1 MLLNTHTWLLREYAG
16 ARLCPDNLDI
26 LIYNVMPDILPIHR
40 DITPEMTHRI
50 ERFGPVAPEHAKARF
65 IQFHLLVDD
74 LSHHGHIT
82 RRGHDRFENASG
94 GYAYLKGA
102 ALAQNMIELRGR
114 HDGKIPMEEALY
126 RSHLLIEM
134 AVDLVLFGRY
144 PEIVELFSQ
153 AVEWTLENR
162 LEGLVGTL
170 AWSYSLPEA
179 LARDAVVQGMS
190 AYRNEILRRS
200 VSLEGRTELF
210 LNKFYGGVAGE
221 KVRSGI
227 RDLLQRG
234 IESVAD
240 CEEFLSATLQ
250 EIAKAGFDGGL

>member
-1 MLLNTHTWLLREYAG
+1 MLLNTHTWLLKEYAG
-16 ARLCPDNLDI
+16 DRLRRDNLDI
-26 LIYNVMPDILPIHR
+26 LIYNVIPDILPIHR
-40 DITPEMTHRI
+40 DITPEMTHRMDRLAPVPP
-50 ERFGPVAPEHAKARF
+50 ERVKARF

-82 RRGHDRFENASG
+82 QRGHDRSDHATG

-102 ALAQNMIELRGR
+102 ALADEMIEMHGR
-114 HDGKIPMEEALY
+114 HNGEIILDEALY
-126 RSHLLIEM
+126 RSHLIIEM
-134 AVDLVLFGRY
+134 AVDLVIFRRY
-144 PEIVELFSQ
+144 PGIVDLFSE

-162 LEGLVGTL
+162 LEGLAGTL
-170 AWSYSLPEA
+170 AWAYSLPEG
-179 LARDAVVQGMS
+179 LARDAVVQGMA

-210 LNKFYGGVAGE
+210 LHKFYGGVAG
-221 KVRSGI
+221 KQVRSGV
-227 RDLLQRG
+227 RGLLQRG

-240 CEEFLSATLQ
+240 GEEFLSATLT

>member
-1 MLLNTHTWLLREYAG
+1 MLLNTHTWLLKEYAG
-16 ARLCPDNLDI
+16 ARLCPDHLDI

-50 ERFGPVAPEHAKARF
+50 ERLRTVPPEHGKARF

-102 ALAQNMIELRGR
+102 ALAASMIELHGR
-114 HDGKIPMEEALY
+114 DDGEIPVDEALY

-134 AVDLVLFGRY
+134 AVDLVVYRRY
-144 PEIVELFSQ
+144 PENMELFSQ

-162 LEGLVGTL
+162 LESLVGTL

-179 LARDAVVQGMS
+179 LVRDAVVQGMA
-190 AYRNEILRRS
+190 AYRNDILRRS

-210 LNKFYGGVAGE
+210 LHKFYGGVAGE

-240 CEEFLSATLQ
+240 IEEFLSATLT
-250 EIAKAGFDGGL
+250 EIAKAGFDGEL

>member
-1 MLLNTHTWLLREYAG
+1 MLLNTHTWLLKEYAG

-40 DITPEMTHRI
+40 DITPEMTHRMD
-50 ERFGPVAPEHAKARF
+50 RLMSVPPRHGKARF

-74 LSHHGHIT
+74 LSHYGHIT
-82 RRGHDRFENASG
+82 RRGHDRLENATG
-94 GYAYLKGA
+94 GYAYRKGA
-102 ALAQNMIELRGR
+102 ALAAAMIELHGR
-114 HDGKIPMEEALY
+114 HDGEIPVDEALY
-126 RSHLLIEM
+126 RSHLIIEM
-134 AVDLVLFGRY
+134 AVDLVIFGQY
-144 PEIVELFSQ
+144 PGVVELFSQ

-162 LEGLVGTL
+162 LEPLASTL
-170 AWSYSLPEA
+170 AWAYSLPEG
-179 LARDAVVQGMS
+179 LARDAVVQGMA

-200 VSLEGRTELF
+200 VSLEGRTDLF
-210 LNKFYGGVAGE
+210 LHKFYGGVAGE
-221 KVRSGI
+221 KLRSGV

-240 CEEFLSATLQ
+240 GEEFLSATLT

>member
-1 MLLNTHTWLLREYAG
+1 MLLNTHTWLLKEYAG
-16 ARLCPDNLDI
+16 ARLRPDNLDI

-50 ERFGPVAPEHAKARF
+50 ERLRTVPPEHAKARF

-102 ALAQNMIELRGR
+102 ALAASMIELHGR
-114 HDGKIPMEEALY
+114 DDGELPVDEALY
-126 RSHLLIEM
+126 RSHLIIEM
-134 AVDLVLFGRY
+134 AVDLVVYRRY
-144 PEIVELFSQ
+144 PENMDLFSQ

-162 LEGLVGTL
+162 LESLVGTL

-179 LARDAVVQGMS
+179 LVRDAVVQGMA
-190 AYRNEILRRS
+190 AYRNDILRRS

-210 LNKFYGGVAGE
+210 LHKFYGGVAGE

-240 CEEFLSATLQ
+240 IEEFLSATLT
-250 EIAKAGFDGGL
+250 EIAKAGFDGEL

>member
-1 MLLNTHTWLLREYAG
+1 MLLNTHTWLLKEYAG
-16 ARLCPDNLDI
+16 ARLCPDHLDI

-50 ERFGPVAPEHAKARF
+50 ERLRTVPPEHGKARF

-102 ALAQNMIELRGR
+102 ALAASMIELHGR
-114 HDGKIPMEEALY
+114 DDGEIPVDEALY

-134 AVDLVLFGRY
+134 AVDLVVYRRY
-144 PEIVELFSQ
+144 PENMELFSQ

-162 LEGLVGTL
+162 LESLVGTL

-179 LARDAVVQGMS
+179 LVRDAVVQGMA
-190 AYRNEILRRS
+190 AYRNDILRRS

-210 LNKFYGGVAGE
+210 LHKFYGGVAGE

-240 CEEFLSATLQ
+240 IEEFLSATLQ
-250 EIAKAGFDGGL
+250 EIAKAGFDGEL